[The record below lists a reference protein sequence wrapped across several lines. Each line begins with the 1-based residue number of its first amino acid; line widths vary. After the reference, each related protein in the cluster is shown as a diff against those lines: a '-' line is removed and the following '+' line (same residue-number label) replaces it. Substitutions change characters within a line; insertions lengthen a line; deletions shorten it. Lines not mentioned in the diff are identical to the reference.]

1 MPTATTAHLDI
12 QAARN
17 GDRGAL
23 ERILAA
29 SRRDLRRYAEYHCVV
44 NDVEDAVQESLLSAS
59 HYIKRLRAVEAF
71 SSWMFRIVK
80 RECNRMKRGVRHL
93 QGDPVPL
100 EILPQQTPAQPD
112 LVRDLA
118 GCLESLPSHYRE
130 ILLLRDMEGMTI
142 AELAERLGLT
152 REAVK
157 ARLHR
162 ARVLARE
169 YLD

>member
-1 MPTATTAHLDI
+1 MSSAITSQLDI
-12 QAARN
+12 QAARD

-23 ERILAA
+23 ERVLAG
-29 SRRDLRRYAEYHCVV
+29 SRRDLRRYAEYHCIV

-59 HYIKRLRAVEAF
+59 HHIKRLRAVEAF
-71 SSWMFRIVK
+71 STWMFRIVK
-80 RECNRMKRGVRHL
+80 RECNRMKRGMRYL
-93 QGDPVPL
+93 QNEPLPL
-100 EILPQQTPAQPD
+100 EILAQQTPAQPD
-112 LVRDLA
+112 LARDIA
-118 GCLESLPSHYRE
+118 YCLESLPVHYRE
-130 ILLLRDMEGMTI
+130 ILLLRDLEGMTI
-142 AELAERLGLT
+142 AELEERLGLT